1 MGLSD
6 DPKQIRVLGLKA
18 QHVLKAAGLS
28 VVLCLAALVGAQLAR
43 ADQQNAPSAISAGAQ
58 GATSRRHTAWPSS
71 WPTTPLITEKVVILS
86 RHGIRT
92 PYAPSD
98 DFALGEFSTDLRDW
112 PDVDPPDN
120 RWGAIGNV
128 TAALTAHG
136 AQVLSAHGAYL
147 REETWLGMLGGAS
160 GPDACDQVTV
170 YADPD
175 QGTHRDRETARF
187 FLSGLLPDCV
197 VNDADSG
204 GMIKVGR
211 GLRPVFNTGADSHFG
226 GGELPEG
233 CPGQPGQQV
242 VDAGI
247 TGGSIVKFTESH
259 AELIN
264 SMNDAIG
271 CCSAKMCE
279 RCAVTPR
286 PSAGLARSGATR
298 ACRSRD
304 CSVAVTVP
312 RDGAFQSGSSISV
325 RFSGATDDQDWIGIY
340 HVGHTPGED
349 GSHNWS
355 YHGSASDS
363 GTVEVTAATPGD
375 YFIVLMCCDGYV
387 ELTDRLAVSIIA
399 GPSHA
404 SASGACTHPIADLC
418 GLEIPAGPYLAG
430 APIEVTFS
438 GATDPQDWVG
448 MYKNGHIPG
457 SESSHSWS
465 YHGSASGS
473 GTVTVTPGV
482 AGDYFIVLM
491 CCDGYTEMSTRIALT
506 VEAPCTLME
515 IGQQSFRP
523 DHYWSLYNGTLAVA
537 ASIAEY
543 LQLLYLNG
551 MDTQAVA
558 PGVGRQEIA
567 RLMQLHQLNMGLS
580 SGTPWLAQSYGSDL
594 LMHLLA
600 TMEQI
605 TGGGSSISGLQS
617 RPTDRLVY
625 YAGHDINIY
634 FVRVLL
640 GLNWLTESF
649 NVNQSP
655 PGGMLRFELAR
666 QGGAGE
672 WFVRAYFESM
682 SMEQQRDVDFAL
694 RQGKNQPDR
703 AFVAIPSC
711 AEGPESSC
719 PLEHLKEIVLGVVS
733 PSCVETVKAWSDA
746 QFAGR

>member
-1 MGLSD
+1 MGSLF
-6 DPKQIRVLGLKA
+6 G
-18 QHVLKAAGLS
+18 AGP
-28 VVLCLAALVGAQLAR
+28 
-43 ADQQNAPSAISAGAQ
+43 DQQNAPAPGASPAGKQ
-58 GATSRRHTAWPSS
+58 GDRSRYSPPSGGWPDD
-71 WPTTPLITEKVVILS
+71 PLVTEKVVILS

-98 DFALGEFSTDLRDW
+98 DFALSEFSTDQRDW
-112 PDVDPPDN
+112 PGVDPPDN

-136 AQVLSAHGAYL
+136 AQVLNAHGAYL
-147 REETWLGMLGGAS
+147 REETWLGMLNGAS
-160 GPDACDQVTV
+160 GTAACSQVTV

-175 QGTHRDRETARF
+175 AHTHRDRETARF

-197 VNDADSG
+197 VDDDDSG
-204 GMIKVGR
+204 GLIKVSR
-211 GLRPVFNTGADSHFG
+211 DLRPVFNTGADSHFG
-226 GGELPEG
+226 SGERPEG
-233 CPGQPGQQV
+233 CPGQPPQQV
-242 VDAGI
+242 VDGGI
-247 TGGSIVKFTESH
+247 TGGSIIKFTESH
-259 AELIN
+259 AALIR
-264 SMNDAIG
+264 SLSDAIG

-279 RCAVTPR
+279 RCAV
-286 PSAGLARSGATR
+286 PSLPAAGLARSDATR
-298 ACRSRD
+298 ACRSRG

-312 RDGAFQSGSSISV
+312 RAGVFQSGEPISV
-325 RFSGATDDQDWIGIY
+325 QFSGATDEQDWIGMY
-340 HVGHTPGED
+340 RVGHTPGED

-355 YHGSASDS
+355 YHGSASGS
-363 GTVEVTAATPGD
+363 GSVDVTAAAPGD

-387 ELTDRLAVSIIA
+387 ELTDRLAVSVVA

-430 APIEVTFS
+430 APVVVSFR

-457 SESSHSWS
+457 TENSHSWS

-482 AGDYFIVLM
+482 AGEYFIVLM
-491 CCDGYTEMSTRIALT
+491 CCDGYTEMSSRIAIT
-506 VEAPCTLME
+506 VEAPCTLLDV
-515 IGQQSFRP
+515 GQQSFHP
-523 DHYWSLYNGTLAVA
+523 EHYWSLYNGTLAVA
-537 ASIAEY
+537 ASISEY
-543 LQLLYLNG
+543 LQLLYLND

-558 PGVGRQEIA
+558 PGIGRQDIA
-567 RLMQLHQLNMGLS
+567 RLTQLHQQNMGLS
-580 SGTPWLAQSYGSDL
+580 SGTPWMAKSYGSDL

-600 TMEQI
+600 TMEQL
-605 TGGGSSISGLQS
+605 TASSAGSISGLQS

-634 FVRVLL
+634 FVRLLL

-666 QGGAGE
+666 QADAGG
-672 WFVRAYFESM
+672 WFVKAFFESM
-682 SMEQQRDVDFAL
+682 SMEQQRDVEFAL

-703 AFVAIPSC
+703 AFIAIPGC
-711 AEGPESSC
+711 TEGPESSC
-719 PLEHLKEIVLGVVS
+719 PLEHLKEIALAAVN
-733 PSCVETVKAWSDA
+733 PSCIETVKAWSDA
-746 QFAGR
+746 QHTTG